1 MTAPHR
7 RAVMPRLVALACAVA
22 SLALLAPGA
31 SADELA
37 MPKFGPG
44 DIEALPPGGQRDFL
58 TYCAP
63 CHGLDGS
70 GDGPVAVAL
79 TRAPPPLT
87 GLSAANGGAFPAA
100 RVTAV
105 VVGEAGVAAH
115 GTREMPVWGRWF
127 GYEAD
132 DPSLTSAERQAKVDA
147 RVAGIVAYLATIQAK

>member
-1 MTAPHR
+1 
-7 RAVMPRLVALACAVA
+7 MPRLPAFAFACAVA

-31 SADELA
+31 QADELA
-37 MPKFGPG
+37 MPKFGPA
-44 DIEALPPGGQRDFL
+44 DIEGMPPGGQRDFL

-79 TRAPPPLT
+79 TKTPPTLT
-87 GLSAANGGAFPAA
+87 GLAAANGGAFPAE

-105 VVGEAGVAAH
+105 ILGAAEVAAH

-132 DPSLTSAERQAKVDA
+132 DPSLTRAERQAKVDA
-147 RVAGIVAYLATIQAK
+147 RVAGIVAYLASIQAK